1 VSAVRLSDT
10 EIDALLADVT
20 SAATETLEP
29 QAAPARAPGQN
40 PKSVGAHVFGAAT
53 PQLTGE
59 LGALGILHERFARAL
74 RRSLLP
80 LLRYQPK
87 VTLGRI
93 ESRAYDDYVS
103 GQHGQLVC
111 FNIVR
116 VEPLRGNCLI
126 AVPPK
131 LVSALVDGF
140 FGGKARLGTRA
151 QTEFTPTEERVIQR
165 LIESMCAG
173 LARAWED
180 VAALRFAYVGTES
193 NAQLA
198 IFLETDDAVLTCPFV
213 VELKEGEIVVDVLY
227 PVQML
232 KPVLPALRSKV
243 QAERIESS
251 ADWRERMIAALLEVP
266 IPLRAVLAEPVTPL
280 GALAQLAPGDT
291 LPIMIGD
298 DIRLLAGAWPI
309 ACGTLG
315 AARGLAAL
323 QLTRIAATPIAQG
336 SA

>member
-1 VSAVRLSDT
+1 MAAKLTPQEV
-10 EIDALLADVT
+10 DALVAEVGQ
-20 SAATETLEP
+20 SAP
-29 QAAPARAPGQN
+29 PAPSKP
-40 PKSVGAHVFGAAT
+40 VDAHVFGAAA

-74 RRSLLP
+74 RRAFLP

-103 GQHGQLVC
+103 GQHGRLVC

-126 AVPPK
+126 AMPPR

-140 FGGKARLGTRA
+140 FGGKARLGVRA
-151 QTEFTPTEERVIQR
+151 QAEFTPTEERVIQR
-165 LIESMCAG
+165 LVEGMCGG

-180 VAALRFAYVGTES
+180 VAVLRFAYVGTET

-198 IFLETDDAVLTCPFV
+198 IFLETDDAVLTCPFT
-213 VELKEGEIVVDVLY
+213 VELEEAEIVIDVLY

-243 QAERIESS
+243 QAERVQGS
-251 ADWRERMIAALLEVP
+251 ADWRERMAAAVLDIP
-266 IPLRAVLAEPVTPL
+266 ITLRAVLAEPVAAM
-280 GALAQLAPGDT
+280 GALVQLAPGDT
-291 LPIMIGD
+291 LPIIVDETIALMAKNH
-298 DIRLLAGAWPI
+298 RV

-315 AARGLAAL
+315 EARGMTAL
-323 QLTRIAATPIAQG
+323 KLTRIAAPQTPARG
-336 SA
+336 RA